1 MNKIEEKMSK
11 AQQIQKERE
20 QLLDQRQLMKK

>member
-11 AQQIQKERE
+11 A
-20 QLLDQRQLMKK
+20 

>member
-11 AQQIQKERE
+11 AQVIQKERE
-20 QLLDQRQLMKK
+20 QLLDQRQVMKK